1 MLHNQIVILY
11 HQTADISHQNVNLSM
26 CWQYSF
32 SSLLSLCLC
41 SSTLLRL
48 SSSSRTTLSSSL
60 QSISHQ
66 FMLIETRM
74 LYNCTF
80 WIEDSRCQL
89 IITIIKDSCFMLLPW
104 QHFLYFLFHVILSRN
119 TFLQINS
126 FDRKESKQHTMMM
139 MGMLMINGYEWSKQM
154 DECSKKW
161 RDQWPAWSWYLCTT
175 TH

>member
-1 MLHNQIVILY
+1 MLHNQIVIKC
-11 HQTADISHQNVNLSM
+11 HQTANISHQNADLSM

-60 QSISHQ
+60 QIVSHQ
-66 FMLIETRM
+66 FLMIETQK
-74 LYNCTF
+74 LYNYIF
-80 WIEDSRCQL
+80 WTEDGWWCQL
-89 IITIIKDSCFMLLPW
+89 IITIIKDSGFMLLPW

-126 FDRKESKQHTMMM
+126 FDRKESEQHRQRH
-139 MGMLMINGYEWSKQM
+139 YWWW
-154 DECSKKW
+154 CW
-161 RDQWPAWSWYLCTT
+161 W
-175 TH
+175 